1 MGVVAQGV
9 AVSAEKSG
17 RQGESDGVAAVQ
29 DGGQDAVAVVEEA
42 ETGVVPAP
50 VDAVPLLALSLGQ
63 DSTVGLELLNEPVEL
78 LAGHAGQSRM
88 VRCKRTLSHTRTIGP
103 PRRLRTAADRAGRQ
117 EADAVGNLAAADLSQ
132 ITRAVKRKLKM
143 LQYRPEVIDG
153 CLAGTD
159 LALDT

>member
-1 MGVVAQGV
+1 M
-9 AVSAEKSG
+9 
-17 RQGESDGVAAVQ
+17 
-29 DGGQDAVAVVEEA
+29 
-42 ETGVVPAP
+42 
-50 VDAVPLLALSLGQ
+50 
-63 DSTVGLELLNEPVEL
+63 
-78 LAGHAGQSRM
+78 
-88 VRCKRTLSHTRTIGP
+88 SHTRTIGP